1 MDSPGS
7 DMVSEGADSSS
18 IGHGPGDLHDGR
30 VKSIGSGPISAPLTI
45 TSIGDSDSSSDIS
58 MSPETD
64 DEEGQSQNI
73 IRVNESSQPIRHP
86 SISISNDEKQ
96 ESRKRKH
103 TGPAEDVTSNYIGI
117 GLQPEVHKRRRPED
131 FARIGLPSSGAS
143 PKRDWSQLPPRVWQ
157 RVFMFCSPVS
167 LGRLLQVNK
176 KFNASLD
183 PGSSLSVGQNISP
196 IQDLKPDSSW
206 QASRR
211 LFRPDMPH
219 PLSGKTELDMW
230 KLAYT
235 DTCQFCGKRNQ
246 PGAKVHSDLWHPG
259 PGENG
264 VSPVWL
270 FAVRSCGSCLQAQS
284 IKVCFRF

>member
-1 MDSPGS
+1 
-7 DMVSEGADSSS
+7 MVSEGADSSS

-131 FARIGLPSSGAS
+131 FARMVCRPVEPHQKEIGLNYPLGFG
-143 PKRDWSQLPPRVWQ
+143 RECL
-157 RVFMFCSPVS
+157 CSA
-167 LGRLLQVNK
+167 LQY
-176 KFNASLD
+176 
-183 PGSSLSVGQNISP
+183 
-196 IQDLKPDSSW
+196 
-206 QASRR
+206 
-211 LFRPDMPH
+211 H
-219 PLSGKTELDMW
+219 
-230 KLAYT
+230 
-235 DTCQFCGKRNQ
+235 
-246 PGAKVHSDLWHPG
+246 
-259 PGENG
+259 
-264 VSPVWL
+264 
-270 FAVRSCGSCLQAQS
+270 
-284 IKVCFRF
+284 